1 MSKWNGLM
9 KILGLSGKI
18 VDVSPNNELQVIVGG
33 GEVDVHIQSQTGQ
46 KFQFFAMR
54 EIKTDIT
61 LTADVAIG
69 DDVINVSGSH
79 GFLSATVGEK
89 IAIFDGE
96 FYLQSSIKS
105 VSSNAITIFSPSVI
119 PFTMANSV
127 VIRGNAEMA
136 FDNSAGVEYVWKPRG
151 ATIPIDIS
159 KVIITFECG
168 AAVPDMGKF
177 GGADPSLIPNKMY
190 FRKVNGNSVDLG
202 TYGKNRDFQNLGA
215 SVSFTDKA
223 PAGTNGVDIV
233 FDLHE
238 IFDGN
243 IERFFPATDHFL
255 CKAADDYNI
264 AGIASMTMSII
275 GSYTSGELE

>member
-1 MSKWNGLM
+1 MSKFTGLM

-18 VDVSPNNELQVIVGG
+18 VDVSLNNELAVVIGG
-33 GEVDVHIQSQTGQ
+33 GEVDVNIQSQTGQ
-46 KFQFFAMR
+46 KFQYFAMR
-54 EIKTDIT
+54 EEKIDIT

-69 DDVINVSGSH
+69 NTVINVSADH
-79 GFLSATVGEK
+79 GFLAATVGEK

-96 FYLQSSIKS
+96 FYMQASIKS
-105 VSSNAITIFSPSVI
+105 VSLNAITLFAPAVS

-127 VIRGNAEMA
+127 VVRGNAEMA

-177 GGADPSLIPNKMY
+177 GGADAIPNKMY
-190 FRKVNGNSVDLG
+190 FRKVNGNSTDLG
-202 TYGKNRDFQNLGA
+202 TYGKNRDFQNVGA
-215 SVSFTDKA
+215 SVAFSDKA

-243 IERFFPATDHFL
+243 IERFFPASDHFL
-255 CKAADDYNI
+255 CKTADNYAI
-264 AGIASMTMSII
+264 TGIVSMTMSII